1 MTTMTQWLFNRIDS
15 HRNRSRLQRLSRVF
29 PMNVSQD
36 GPLFP
41 EAGRSYLESTLR
53 TTSLSICTPKTLEIK
68 SAIRNTWTAIPW
80 VPPFCFDNSTDEL
93 FGGALRPWLFLS
105 AGCKQQPVFGLHENF
120 MQAQE
125 RRWFYDHRVL
135 GKSARMD

>member
-68 SAIRNTWTAIPW
+68 SAIRGQPYRGFLHF
-80 VPPFCFDNSTDEL
+80 VSTI
-93 FGGALRPWLFLS
+93 
-105 AGCKQQPVFGLHENF
+105 
-120 MQAQE
+120 
-125 RRWFYDHRVL
+125 
-135 GKSARMD
+135 ARMSSSEGPFGPGFFFLRDAN